1 MEPKSP
7 LKIELDLTSLGI
19 GIMFG
24 IMFAGIIGG
33 IVFS

>member
-1 MEPKSP
+1 MEIK
-7 LKIELDLTSLGI
+7 LDLTSLGI

-33 IVFS
+33 IVFN